1 MWLLGYDINIV
12 WSVLIFFTV
21 FMIFYSGII
30 SLLED
35 YLPNAV
41 LELFRYGKTLN
52 GPVKSSLVSLIIVP
66 KSYFTHF
73 YIFSSIFIPSL
84 LYLSLSSCVTH
95 SPASPAVISSLD
107 IICSS
112 TRSVNTDT
120 FSIILALFLLTLQVF
135 RRLYECVFINQPSNS
150 TMNITHYIVGF
161 AHYFCTGSGYLCEAP
176 GFVSDN
182 PFIISSS
189 TDFLSMILV
198 FIFLWAWY
206 HQLQAHKIFA
216 ELKIRSPDTHSMPEG
231 SLFNY
236 VSCPHYMCEIILY
249 TCLMLILGTRH
260 RTGVMVWAWVTI
272 NQVIAATMSHK
283 WYHTKFEDYPQ
294 SRKAI
299 IPFIW

>member
-21 FMIFYSGII
+21 FMVFYSGII

-84 LYLSLSSCVTH
+84 LFLSLSSYVTN

-107 IICSS
+107 FICSS
-112 TRSVNTDT
+112 SRFVNTDT

-182 PFIISSS
+182 PINATSSIN
-189 TDFLSMILV
+189 FLAVILV
-198 FIFLWAWY
+198 FIFLCAWY

-283 WYHTKFEDYPQ
+283 WYRTKFEDYPQ